1 MPKFTRFFLDG
12 ASLRR
17 RSHNFKKGTKRKPQK
32 KIKKGTLV
40 LDHNGT
46 LKHKNICFIFTNELV
61 TTFHCQIVHKRVFTK
76 KGDLNPQKGS
86 LGDPG
91 TQLAAVLIV
100 STA

>member
-1 MPKFTRFFLDG
+1 MKIGWLSNVFN
-12 ASLRR
+12 SLKNCHKQFGQAFRCPN
-17 RSHNFKKGTKRKPQK
+17 S
-32 KIKKGTLV
+32 V

-46 LKHKNICFIFTNELV
+46 SKHKNICFIFTNELV